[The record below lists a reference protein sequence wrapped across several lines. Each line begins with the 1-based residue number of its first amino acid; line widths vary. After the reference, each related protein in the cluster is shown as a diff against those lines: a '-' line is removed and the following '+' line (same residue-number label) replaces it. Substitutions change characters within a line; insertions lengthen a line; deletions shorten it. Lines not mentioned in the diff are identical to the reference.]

1 MKGFLKFC
9 GTVISICL
17 LLGIVLIGIG
27 IIQGGLPETLSKI
40 ANGDYSFTEDTFKPV
55 IDFFCQ
61 GEEDDWNSNAFN
73 KNYPV
78 IKDASETKEYELT
91 NTKELVLDLG
101 GVNVV
106 MEEADVSACVVEFAE
121 IQKYQAYEEEGI
133 LYIKAINSNVVGKIK
148 GKLHIKIP
156 KDKSWEAVTLSAGAG
171 TFELSNITC
180 NDFKVEIGAGT
191 LNINDVNCGE
201 LECQLGAGSV
211 EFTDTVV
218 KKDAKFDAGAGQTKF
233 TGKLGGDLKAVCAAG
248 EMIITLKDTVEEEH
262 NYKLICAAGSLKAG
276 SMELGGLA
284 GEKKVDNDAS
294 TTYDITST
302 AGSFVLKFE

>member
-17 LLGIVLIGIG
+17 LLGIILIGIG
-27 IIQGGLPETLSKI
+27 IYKGGLPETLAKI
-40 ANGDYSFTEDTFKPV
+40 ANGDYSFTEDQFKYV
-55 IDFFCQ
+55 VEFFSKE
-61 GEEDDWNSNAFN
+61 GDDDWNSNAFN

-78 IKDASETKEYELT
+78 LKDASETKEYDLT

-101 GVNVV
+101 GINVV
-106 MEEADVSACVVEFAE
+106 MEEADVSACVVEFEE

-171 TFELSNITC
+171 TFELSSITC

-191 LNINDVNCGE
+191 LKINDVNCGE

-218 KKDAKFDAGAGQTKF
+218 EGNAKFDAGAGQTKY
-233 TGKLGGDLKAVCAAG
+233 TGMIGGDLKAVSAAG
-248 EMIITLKDTVEEEH
+248 EMIITLRDTTEEDH
-262 NYKLICAAGSLKAG
+262 NYKLTCAAGSLKAG

-294 TTYDITST
+294 TNYDITST